1 MTYLKFQSVADEEV
15 EFSWL
20 QSPHF
25 SSQCVPLVWST
36 SHEPASAVW
45 IHRCCLGLSLES
57 LSLLWV
63 PFDQFDGL
71 QRGEFCDYCFILQSV
86 CKYCYFRTSV
96 IVIVAEII
104 TANMHW
110 DPVCKRWSKC
120 LISSNYFSPHISPMM
135 LLHQIPMTTLYRWR
149 NWGIG
154 KLSNLLSFWKSSYNP
169 WESCYPNNRKIYHL
183 LKEFLKKK
191 QDSCNKKSR
200 DGASRALVW
209 QIQDAIRDSPPG
221 SFLGA

>member
-1 MTYLKFQSVADEEV
+1 MNNSRELGTIILILQARKWRLIEVVTYLKFQSVADAEV
-15 EFSWL
+15 EFSWF

-63 PFDQFDGL
+63 PFDQFDGI

-86 CKYCYFRTSV
+86 CKYCYFWTSV

-104 TANMHW
+104 TANMHLSTCYL
-110 DPVCKRWSKC
+110 PGA
-120 LISSNYFSPHISPMM
+120 M
-135 LLHQIPMTTLYRWR
+135 LHFFY
-149 NWGIG
+149 G
-154 KLSNLLSFWKSSYNP
+154 
-169 WESCYPNNRKIYHL
+169 
-183 LKEFLKKK
+183 
-191 QDSCNKKSR
+191 
-200 DGASRALVW
+200 
-209 QIQDAIRDSPPG
+209 
-221 SFLGA
+221 